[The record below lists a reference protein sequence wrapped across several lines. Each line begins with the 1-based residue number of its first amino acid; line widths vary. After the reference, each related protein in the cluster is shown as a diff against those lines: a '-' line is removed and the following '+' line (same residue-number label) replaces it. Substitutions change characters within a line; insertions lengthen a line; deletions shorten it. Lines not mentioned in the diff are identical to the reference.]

1 VTAPSETLVEVSG
14 LEYAYGEHKVLKGL
28 SLKVPRG
35 KVVAILGPSGCGK
48 TTLLQLIGGQV
59 RPDSGEVRIEG
70 KAVHQL
76 DTGALYALRRRMGVM
91 FQTSGLFSDLSVFE
105 NIAFP
110 MREHTQLSD
119 DMIRLLVLMKLEAVG
134 LRNAHRLMPNELS
147 GGMQRRVAL
156 ARAIALDPMLAMY
169 DEPFA
174 GLDPISLNQVAVLIR
189 SLNDALG
196 TTSIV
201 VSYDISASLKLA
213 DHVYVMSDGALVGQG
228 TPQEM
233 MSSEDPFL
241 KQFFHALP
249 DGPISFHF
257 PAKPYAEDIGFPGAV
272 G

>member
-1 VTAPSETLVEVSG
+1 MASDTLVDVSDLRFSFG
-14 LEYAYGEHKVLKGL
+14 SHKVLGGL

-35 KVVAILGPSGCGK
+35 KVTAILGPSGCGK
-48 TTLLQLIGGQV
+48 STLLQLIGGQIA
-59 RPDSGEVRIEG
+59 PEG
-70 KAVHQL
+70 GTVSIDGKIVSEL
-76 DTGALYALRRRMGVM
+76 DNDALYAMRRKMGVM
-91 FQTSGLFSDLSVFE
+91 FQVSGLFSDLSVYE

-110 MREHTQLSD
+110 MREHTQLSEG
-119 DMIRLLVLMKLEAVG
+119 MIRSLVLMKLEAVG
-134 LRNAHRLMPNELS
+134 LRNARNLMPSELS

-189 SLNDALG
+189 ELNDALG
-196 TTSIV
+196 TTSIL

-213 DHVYVMSDGALVGQG
+213 DYVYVISGGVTVGQG
-228 TPQEM
+228 APEEM

-249 DGPISFHF
+249 DGPISFNF
-257 PAKPYAEDIGFPGAV
+257 PARPYAEDLGWKPAA
-272 G
+272 